1 MKYGLPYMG
10 SKNSIA
16 KKIID
21 LLPSTD
27 NFYDLFCGG
36 CAITHCALLS
46 NKYKTVYAN
55 DIEKGIPKLFVDCI
69 NGKYNNDYRWI
80 SREDFEKLKDTDEFV
95 RIIWSFGNQGKDY
108 LYSREIEPWKKAYH
122 YAVLGDYSYM
132 ADIGIRLPKIK
143 KENITEKRLS
153 VRKIIIENQEEY
165 KNKYIKYIGRQIK
178 TQRLQDLQNLEAL
191 ERIRV
196 LSSLGRLQN
205 LERLESLER
214 LENLE
219 ISGKDYSDVYIKPN
233 SIIYCDI
240 PYECTAEYKSGGF
253 NHREFYNWADNQ
265 EQAVYISSYN
275 ISDNR
280 FKCVFEIP
288 KRSILSTNKPVTE
301 RVYTQTRYKDR
312 VNKQLMLF

>member
-1 MKYGLPYMG
+1 MQYGLPYMG

-21 LLPSTD
+21 LLPPAD

-36 CAITHCALLS
+36 CAIAHCALLS

-55 DIEKGIPKLFVDCI
+55 DIEKGMPKLFIYCV
-69 NGKYNNDYRWI
+69 NGKYSNAYRWI

-95 RIIWSFGNQGKDY
+95 RIVWSFGNQGKGY

-143 KENITEKRLS
+143 KENIKERRL
-153 VRKIIIENQEEY
+153 VIRKIIVKNKEEY
-165 KNKYIKYIGRQIK
+165 KNKYFKYIKKQIK
-178 TQRLQDLQNLEAL
+178 TQRLQDLQNLERL
-191 ERIRV
+191 EK
-196 LSSLGRLQN
+196 LQSLENLERLQN
-205 LERLESLER
+205 LQ
-214 LENLE
+214 
-219 ISGKDYSDVYIKPN
+219 ISGKDYRDVQIKPN

-240 PYECTAEYKSGGF
+240 PYEGTAEYKTGGF
-253 NHREFYNWADNQ
+253 NHREFFDWADNQ

-280 FKCVFEIP
+280 FECVAEIS
-288 KRSILSTNKPVTE
+288 KRSTLSTNKLVME
-301 RVYTQTRYKDR
+301 RVYTQTMYKDR
-312 VNKQLMLF
+312 INKQLMLF